1 MSRSQRRRKA
11 WRTRIARSVLPV
23 LCAVALAVLAA
34 ASAGCGDKGGGGD
47 KVQPQWERVT
57 SAQVSGDR
65 PAKVYLGTY
74 RLGERLR
81 LAWVLSGPKRPP
93 VTLTLRII
101 NADTGTGYG
110 HTVTAQSDANGIARS
125 SDAAISL
132 NELAGEYRIYFS
144 QRFRP
149 AKGPG
154 YDIKLTVYTMSSSR

>member
-1 MSRSQRRRKA
+1 M
-11 WRTRIARSVLPV
+11 
-23 LCAVALAVLAA
+23 LCAVALAALAA
-34 ASAGCGDKGGGGD
+34 ASGGCGDKGGGD

-81 LAWVLSGPKRPP
+81 LAWVLSGPEKPP

-101 NADTGTGYG
+101 NVDNGTGYG
-110 HTVTAQSDANGIARS
+110 QTVTPMSDPNGIALQ
-125 SDAAISL
+125 DEEAMTL
-132 NELAGEYRIYFS
+132 DEFAGKYRIYFG

-154 YDIKLTVYTMSSSR
+154 YDIKLTVYTKSSSR